1 MVETSTISIP
11 EIITISEETS
21 LRLSR
26 SNTFVP
32 ESRLTLGEKVKN
44 IKLLSGEKFSITS
57 SEKGSKRILVYTLE
71 TEETEKQLIWG
82 DLNIE
87 SLAKGSL
94 NIDQVDYFVQ
104 KNKGC
109 FKGCEMVAPVESDGR
124 YFLVHLKDTEK
135 GFYQEIDLEER
146 LPDCKVKIF
155 FAN

>member
-1 MVETSTISIP
+1 MGETSTISIP
-11 EIITISEETS
+11 EIITISEETN

-71 TEETEKQLIWG
+71 TEEQLVWG

-87 SLAKGSL
+87 AVLKGSL
-94 NIDQVDYFVQ
+94 NVDQIDYFFQ
-104 KNKGC
+104 NNKRY

-124 YFLVHLKDTEK
+124 HFLIHLKDVEK

-155 FAN
+155 FAK